1 MIRLQNPT
9 GESLVLTPHCTN
21 PANFNLELDNS
32 QHILLA
38 AGSLLE
44 VPLKFTPSAIGRL
57 HVAEISFHCPQV
69 NTLCVDIKHP
79 LHFRKES
86 SFHSFIQPPTTAAA
100 RHKTIENSLIRAYL
114 FLSRFFFLCHLSTT
128 WPTENWHR
136 VPNCRFKYM
145 RLN

>member
-32 QHILLA
+32 PQILLA

-57 HVAEISFHCPQV
+57 HAAEISFQCPQV

-79 LHFRKES
+79 LHFR
-86 SFHSFIQPPTTAAA
+86 
-100 RHKTIENSLIRAYL
+100 
-114 FLSRFFFLCHLSTT
+114 
-128 WPTENWHR
+128 
-136 VPNCRFKYM
+136 
-145 RLN
+145 